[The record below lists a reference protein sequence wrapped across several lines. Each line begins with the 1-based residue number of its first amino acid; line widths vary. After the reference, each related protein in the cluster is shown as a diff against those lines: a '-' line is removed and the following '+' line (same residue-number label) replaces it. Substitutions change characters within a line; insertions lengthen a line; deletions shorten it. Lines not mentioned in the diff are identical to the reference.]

1 MLDTISERLGNIF
14 KSLRSRGKLTEQ
26 DVLEALREVQRALLE
41 ADVNLK
47 VVKQFVA
54 KVKEKAIGEAVW
66 KSLSPGQLV
75 IKFVRDE
82 LVEMMGGSNQKITI
96 ASQPPTVIMMV
107 GLHGQ
112 GKTTSTGKLAL
123 MLKKQGHRPMLVACD
138 IYRPAAITQLQVLG
152 RQIDVPVHAEE
163 SNPDP
168 VAICRNAMVAANS
181 LGRDIIFID
190 TAGRLHID
198 DSLMDEL
205 HRMKEEVHPHETLL
219 VVDAMTGQDA
229 VNVAARFNEQIG
241 VDGIV
246 LTKFDGDARGG
257 AALSVK
263 GVTGKPIKYIG
274 TGEKLEALEPFHPD
288 RLIGRVLGMGDVLTM
303 IEKAEAA
310 ISQDQ
315 AEELERKIRTQEFDL
330 QDFLDQLENVR
341 KMGPLDELIR
351 MIPGLGGNPALKNL
365 QVDEKQFGRITAIIR
380 SMTLKERRNP
390 SILNA
395 SRRKRI
401 ASGSGTQVADVNQ
414 VMKQYDMMKNM
425 MKQLGGMG
433 LPGMGGGGKGSARK
447 KHGKKLRLK
456 LPGW

>member
-14 KSLRSRGKLTEQ
+14 RSLRSRGKLTEQ

-54 KVKEKAIGEAVW
+54 RVKEKAVGEAVW

-82 LVEMMGGSNQKITI
+82 LVEMMGGANQKLNL
-96 ASQPPTVIMMV
+96 APKPPTVIMMV

-123 MLKKQGHRPMLVACD
+123 MLKKQGHRPLLVACD
-138 IYRPAAITQLQVLG
+138 IYRPAAITQLEVLG
-152 RQIDVPVHAEE
+152 RQIDVAVHAEPD
-163 SNPDP
+163 NADP
-168 VAICRNAMVAANS
+168 VSICRNAMEAAKAN
-181 LGRDIIFID
+181 RHDVIFID

-198 DSLMDEL
+198 ESLMDEL
-205 HRMKEEVHPHETLL
+205 HRMREEVKPHETLL

-241 VDGIV
+241 IDGVV

-263 GVTGKPIKYIG
+263 GVTGRPIKFIG

-288 RLIGRVLGMGDVLTM
+288 RLVGRVLGMGDVLTM
-303 IEKAEAA
+303 IEKAEAT
-310 ISQDQ
+310 ISQEQ
-315 AEELERKIRTQEFDL
+315 AEELERKIREQQFDL
-330 QDFLDQLENVR
+330 QDFLNQLENVR
-341 KMGPLDELIR
+341 KMGPLEELIR

-380 SMTLKERRNP
+380 SMTLKERRDP

-401 ASGSGTQVADVNQ
+401 ALGSGTQVSDVNQ
-414 VMKQYDMMKNM
+414 VIKQYDMMKEM
-425 MKQLGGMG
+425 MKRLGSMG
-433 LPGMGGGGKGSARK
+433 IPGMGGGGKGTKPK
-447 KHGKKLRLK
+447 KGKKLRFR
-456 LPGW
+456 LPTGW